1 MASLSLC
8 CVGIPSRH
16 PSSLSL
22 NLSPKFYPFTFN
34 FRFKNTVGLQI
45 RQRSFSPFAS
55 NSNPSGGDSLQQKP
69 DETKTT
75 DAGQGPPFL
84 TILAGLLVF
93 LFICWMVGSL
103 VLWLVGLIF

>member
-1 MASLSLC
+1 MLLLNDLIILYFLS
-8 CVGIPSRH
+8 I
-16 PSSLSL
+16 
-22 NLSPKFYPFTFN
+22 
-34 FRFKNTVGLQI
+34 RFKNTVRLQI
-45 RQRSFSPFAS
+45 RQRPFSAFAS
-55 NSNPSGGDSLQQKP
+55 NSNPSGEDSLQQKP

-93 LFICWMVGSL
+93 LLICWVVGSL